1 MRTLLLLLLLAAT
14 PAAGGPS
21 AEALARRLDP
31 GETGARIETRKD
43 GRVASV
49 SRMAVRF
56 PGDPAESARQAAAL
70 YGDLLK
76 DPADGTT
83 LEVMEVRESLTGTA
97 VQLVH
102 RLGGEI
108 ILGSGAVL
116 RFDPSGELE
125 SMENGLAV
133 RKASA
138 MVRASAIATADP
150 EELAGRRVLGRSPV
164 LIQHDG
170 EVRRVTRILAAD
182 PPFGEIA
189 FDVDPSSGAL
199 LQITP
204 LYWLAP
210 ARVFS
215 SNPVTRLNDPSLQDS
230 DDSSIAVPES
240 AYSWVEL
247 QDLGPGP
254 GLVGPRVA
262 VMDLEAPKTASPDP
276 GSSLAFDR
284 GIESF
289 EEVMAYHHLDAA
301 VRYLEGL
308 GYTGA
313 RAIFRAPLR
322 VDAHAAGGADQSFYR
337 LGTNGEGTL
346 FFGDGGV
353 DDAEDPD
360 ILLHEFGHAVQD
372 AIALFAFAGSY
383 GSQARAIGEG
393 FGDFWAFS
401 AGYEAS
407 RDSGRDPYCIGDWDA
422 RCGSGLSTSCGYPP
436 GADCLRRV
444 DSNKTIGDYVF
455 QEQSGVEHKNG
466 EIWSSAL
473 REILIATISREG
485 LEAGRRMIDTV
496 VVESHFGVPPQ
507 PTFRSVGRRMLEVD
521 RHLYAGLNRASIC
534 GAMIGRGL
542 LTATDCE
549 LVPRGGYT
557 TYQSPDFER
566 AIPDSDAAG
575 LASTRYIDSERT
587 IQGLRVQLHV
597 RHPYRGELRIH
608 LTGPNGRTIILQA
621 PNADSG
627 ADIDTVYGLDL
638 EPRESFAAF
647 YGIPARGNWTL
658 QIIDTRAVDEG
669 SLISWSLQFLFEGD
683 APAVE
688 RPRSGG
694 SLIIPAIAH
703 APGAEETFFISDVRL
718 LNRGDSEA
726 VVSAIYTASGHD
738 GTSQFASVDLAI
750 SPGQQVSLDDLVDSR
765 FRSAGIGTLEIRGD
779 VDDLIVTSRTYN
791 DSPLGS
797 FGQFVPAVSMDDAT
811 TAGGEPIHVLD
822 LRNDDAFRSNLG
834 FVDLTGEGGL
844 ISWVLFD
851 EAGRPIE
858 EGSLMLAPHGHA
870 QVPVLGGVGGPSH
883 PLARAEVRLAGGPAR
898 IGAYGSVV
906 DNRTGDA
913 MFVPASASRTAGVMI
928 VPAVIRGDGAEG
940 TRWRSDLWLSN
951 LSSEEITFTLD
962 WHDAAGQVR
971 SHGFPI
977 QRGHST
983 RIEDVLA
990 SVWQAGT
997 GSGLLRLRSSAPGWG
1012 ASSRAWTPGGGGTY
1026 GQWIPAELELEAA
1039 GKGDRVLAIAQ
1050 LARTTSLRTNIGIAE
1065 ITGAPV
1071 TVRIVVKD
1079 AGGRELWSA
1088 IETLAGFE
1096 QRQVS
1101 LALAGAP
1108 EFPNGYAW
1116 IEVVEGDGRVLA
1128 YGSVIDNRSGDPIYV
1143 PAVR

>member
-1 MRTLLLLLLLAAT
+1 MRTLLLLFLIAAT
-14 PAAGGPS
+14 PAAGAPS

-31 GETGARIETRKD
+31 GDAGARIEIRGD
-43 GRVASV
+43 GRVANV
-49 SRMAVRF
+49 SGMAVRLQ
-56 PGDPAESARQAAAL
+56 GDPAESARQAAVL

-83 LEVMEVRESLTGTA
+83 LEVMRVRETLTGTV

-102 RLGGEI
+102 RFGGEI

-116 RFDPSGELE
+116 RFAPSGELAGI
-125 SMENGLAV
+125 ENGVAV
-133 RKASA
+133 RKPTEKLAA
-138 MVRASAIATADP
+138 NARATADP
-150 EELAGRRVLGRSPV
+150 QELAGRRVIGRSSV

-170 EVRRVTRILAAD
+170 EVRRATRILADD

-189 FDVDPSSGAL
+189 FDVDPVTGAL
-199 LQITP
+199 LQTIP

-210 ARVFS
+210 AKVFI
-215 SNPVTRLNDPSLQDS
+215 SNPVTSLNDPSLQDN
-230 DDSSIAVPES
+230 DDSPLAVPEN

-247 QDLGPGP
+247 PDLGPGP

-276 GSSLAFDR
+276 GTSLAFDR
-284 GIESF
+284 GNPFF
-289 EEVMAYHHLDAA
+289 EEVMAYYHLDAA
-301 VRYLEGL
+301 VRYVEGL
-308 GYTGA
+308 GYVGT
-313 RAIFRAPLR
+313 RRIFRAPLR

-337 LGTNGEGTL
+337 LGPNGEGTL

-360 ILLHEFGHAVQD
+360 ILLHEFGHALQD

-401 AGYEAS
+401 TGYEAS

-422 RCGSGLSTSCGYPP
+422 RCWGGPSTSCGYPV
-436 GADCLRRV
+436 GANCLRRV
-444 DSNKTIGDYVF
+444 DSNKTIADYIF
-455 QEQSGVEHKNG
+455 REQSGVEHQNG

-473 REILIATISREG
+473 REILIAAVSREG
-485 LEAGRRMIDTV
+485 LETGRRMIDTV

-507 PTFRSVGRRMLEVD
+507 PTFRSLARRMLEAD
-521 RHLYAGLNRASIC
+521 RLLYGGVNRASIC
-534 GAMIGRGL
+534 GAMIGRGI
-542 LTATDCE
+542 LTASDCE

-566 AIPDSDAAG
+566 AIPDNDAGG
-575 LASTRYIDSERT
+575 LISTRYIDSERT
-587 IQGLRVQLHV
+587 IVGLRVQLHV

-627 ADIDTVYGLDL
+627 ADIDTVFGLDL

-647 YGIPARGNWTL
+647 HGIPARGNWTL
-658 QIIDTRAVDEG
+658 QIIDTRALDVG
-669 SLISWSLQFLFEGD
+669 SLVSWSLQFLFEGD

-694 SLIIPAIAH
+694 SRIIPAIAH
-703 APGAEETFFISDVRL
+703 APGAGGTFFISDVRL
-718 LNRGDSEA
+718 LNRGNAEA
-726 VVSAIYTASGHD
+726 MVSAIYTASGND
-738 GTSQFASVDLAI
+738 GSSQFASIDLAI

-765 FRSAGIGTLEIRGD
+765 FRSAGVGTLEIRGD
-779 VDDLIVTSRTYN
+779 VNDLIVASRTYN
-791 DSPLGS
+791 DSPLGT
-797 FGQFVPAVSMDDAT
+797 FGQFVPAVSVEDAT
-811 TAGGEPIHVLD
+811 VAGGEPIHVLD
-822 LRNDDAFRSNLG
+822 LRNDAAFRSNLG
-834 FVDLTGEGGL
+834 FVDLTGEGGP

-870 QVPVLGGVGGPSH
+870 QVPILGGIGGATH
-883 PLARAEVRLAGGPAR
+883 PLARAEVRLAGGAAR

-913 MFVPASASRTAGVMI
+913 MFIPASSSRTVDVMT

-951 LSSEEITFTLD
+951 LSSEGITFTLD
-962 WHDAAGQVR
+962 WHDAAGRIR
-971 SHGFPI
+971 SHSFLML
-977 QRGHST
+977 RGHSI

-990 SVWQAGT
+990 DVWQAET

-1012 ASSRAWTPGGGGTY
+1012 ASSRAWTPREGGTY
-1026 GQWIPAELELEAA
+1026 GQWIPAELDREAA
-1039 GKGDRVLAIAQ
+1039 GNGDRALAIAQ
-1050 LARTTSLRTNIGIAE
+1050 LARTGSLRTNLGVAE

-1079 AGGRELWSA
+1079 AGGRELWA
-1088 IETLAGFE
+1088 GLERLAGFE
-1096 QRQVS
+1096 QRQLS

-1128 YGSVIDNRSGDPIYV
+1128 YGSVIDNRSGDPIFV

>member
-1 MRTLLLLLLLAAT
+1 MRTLLFLLLVAAT
-14 PAAGGPS
+14 PAAGGS
-21 AEALARRLDP
+21 ADALARRLDP
-31 GETGARIETRKD
+31 GEAGARIETRGD
-43 GRVASV
+43 GRLESV
-49 SRMAVRF
+49 SGMAVRF
-56 PGDPAESARQAAAL
+56 PGDVVGSARQAASL

-83 LEVMEVRESLTGTA
+83 LEILGVRESLTGTT

-102 RLGGEI
+102 RLGDEI

-116 RFDPSGELE
+116 RFAPSGELVGI
-125 SMENGLAV
+125 ENALAV
-133 RKASA
+133 RRPSAHVKAEA
-138 MVRASAIATADP
+138 RAIADP
-150 EELAGRRVLGRSPV
+150 EELAGRRVIERAPV
-164 LIQHDG
+164 LIQHEG
-170 EVRRVTRILAAD
+170 EVRRATRIIAAD

-199 LQITP
+199 LQIVP
-204 LYWLAP
+204 FYWLAP
-210 ARVFS
+210 ARVFI
-215 SNPVTRLNDPSLQDS
+215 SNPVTSLNDPSLQDG
-230 DDSSIAVPES
+230 DDSPLAVPES

-247 QDLGPGP
+247 RDLGPGP
-254 GLVGPRVA
+254 GLIGPRVA
-262 VMDLEAPKTASPDP
+262 VMDLESPKTPSPDP
-276 GSSLAFDR
+276 NGSLAFDR
-284 GIESF
+284 GNKSF
-289 EEVMAYHHLDAA
+289 EEVMAYYHLDAA
-301 VRYLEGL
+301 VRYLEEL

-313 RAIFRAPLR
+313 RRIFRAPLR
-322 VDAHAAGGADQSFYR
+322 VDAHAVGGADQSFYR
-337 LGTNGEGTL
+337 LGPSGEGML

-360 ILLHEFGHAVQD
+360 ILLHEFGHALQD

-422 RCGSGLSTSCGYPP
+422 RCGGGPSTSCGYPA

-444 DSNKTIGDYVF
+444 DSNKTMADYVF
-455 QEQSGVEHKNG
+455 REQSGVEHQNG

-473 REILIATISREG
+473 REILIGGVAREG
-485 LEAGRRMIDTV
+485 LEPGRRMIDTV

-507 PTFRSVGRRMLEVD
+507 PTFRSLGRRMLEVD
-521 RHLYAGLNRASIC
+521 RLLFAGVNRASIC
-534 GAMIGRGL
+534 GAMIGRGI

-549 LVPRGGYT
+549 VVPRGGYT
-557 TYQSPDFER
+557 IYQSPDFER
-566 AIPDSDAAG
+566 AIPDNDAAG
-575 LASTRYIDSERT
+575 LTSTRYVDSART
-587 IQGLRVQLHV
+587 IQGLRVQVHV
-597 RHPYRGELRIH
+597 RHPYRGELRMH
-608 LTGPNGRTIILQA
+608 LTGPNGRTITLQA

-627 ADIDTVYGLDL
+627 ADIDTIFGLDL

-658 QIIDTRAVDEG
+658 QIVDTRARDVG
-669 SLISWSLQFLFEGD
+669 TLVSWSLQFLFEGD
-683 APAVE
+683 APAMK
-688 RPRSGG
+688 RPGSGG
-694 SLIIPAIAH
+694 SRIIPAIAH
-703 APGAEETFFISDVRL
+703 TPGAEGTFFISDVRL
-718 LNRGDSEA
+718 LNRGELEA
-726 VVSAIYTASGHD
+726 MVSAIFTASGSD
-738 GTSQFASVDLAI
+738 GSSQFASIDLAI

-765 FRSAGIGTLEIRGD
+765 FRSAGVGTLEVRGE
-779 VDDLIVTSRTYN
+779 VEDLIVTSRTYN
-791 DSPLGS
+791 ASPLGT
-797 FGQFVPAVSMDDAT
+797 FGQFVPAVSFEDA
-811 TAGGEPIHVLD
+811 AMVGGEPIHVLD
-822 LRNDDAFRSNLG
+822 LRNDAAFRSNLG
-834 FVDLTGEGGL
+834 FVDLTGEGGPV
-844 ISWVLFD
+844 SWLLFD

-858 EGSLMLAPHGHA
+858 EGSLVLAPHGHA
-870 QVPVLGGVGGPSH
+870 QVPVLGGVGGPRH
-883 PLARAEVRLAGGPAR
+883 PVARAEVRLAGGPGR

-913 MFVPASASRTAGVMI
+913 MFVPASTSRAAQVMT

-951 LSSEEITFTLD
+951 LSSAAITFTLD
-962 WHDAAGQVR
+962 WHDAAGRVR
-971 SHGFPI
+971 DHSFLMP
-977 QRGHST
+977 RGHSI

-990 SVWQAGT
+990 SVWQAET
-997 GSGLLRLRSSAPGWG
+997 GSGFLRLRSSGSGWG

-1026 GQWIPAELELEAA
+1026 GQWIPAVLDPQAI
-1039 GKGDRVLAIAQ
+1039 GRSDRALAVAQ
-1050 LARTTSLRTNIGIAE
+1050 LTRTSSFRTNIGVAE
-1065 ITGAPV
+1065 ITGAAV

-1079 AGGRELWSA
+1079 AGGRDLWA
-1088 IETLAGFE
+1088 ALETLAGFE
-1096 QRQVS
+1096 QRQLS